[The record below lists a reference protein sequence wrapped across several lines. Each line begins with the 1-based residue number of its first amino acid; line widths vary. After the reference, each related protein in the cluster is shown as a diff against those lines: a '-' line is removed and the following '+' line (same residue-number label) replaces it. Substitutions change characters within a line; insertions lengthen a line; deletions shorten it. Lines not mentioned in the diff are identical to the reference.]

1 MKTVET
7 PGKARARRR
16 KIAPAT
22 TGSAARIVETPARQG
37 VEEIQQVAAEVKAPA
52 LRIVESDPALKAED
66 ITPVERPRADDGPR
80 LSTGARIVENRSGQT
95 RARIRKAAHAIAA
108 PDDEM
113 AHKALFTRFEAA
125 FLAKDIAALRE
136 CLSPSFEWRLPNGEV
151 VYGKEEA
158 LAEMERRFAMPGGPK
173 FSRSVWR
180 FRGRT
185 VIQTYRVTYTGA
197 DGKPRKSRGMDL
209 YKIRKGLIAR
219 KDAFWKMIP

>member
-1 MKTVET
+1 MMKTVET

-16 KIAPAT
+16 KTAPAT
-22 TGSAARIVETPARQG
+22 TGSAARIMDAPAGQEA
-37 VEEIQQVAAEVKAPA
+37 EEIKQVRPDVKSPA
-52 LRIVESDPALKAED
+52 LRIVDTDPALKAAD
-66 ITPVERPRADDGPR
+66 IAPVERPRAEDGPR
-80 LSTGARIVENRSGQT
+80 LSTGARIVGNRSGQT
-95 RARIRKAAHAIAA
+95 SARIRKVAPPVAA

-113 AHKALFTRFEAA
+113 SYKALFTRFEAA

-185 VIQTYRVTYTGA
+185 VI
-197 DGKPRKSRGMDL
+197 
-209 YKIRKGLIAR
+209 
-219 KDAFWKMIP
+219 